1 MEERTPP
8 AGRLAARYV
17 LHERIAS
24 GGMASVW
31 RAEDEVLARP
41 VAVKVLHEDLARDQ
55 EFLERFRREAV
66 AAARLSHPRIVR
78 IYDTGTDGEDV
89 FIVMELF
96 DGEDLGAIL
105 SRGALEPGR
114 AAWIVSCALDGLGHA
129 HERGLVHRDV
139 KPGNILVG
147 RDGEVKVTDFG
158 VAKAATDLDLT
169 QTGRILGSV
178 RYLSPEQVEGGDVGP
193 SSDLYSAGLVLYEAL
208 TGRPAFDADYH
219 LAAANLRLSQDPMPP
234 RAVRAGISRELER
247 VTLKALARDPAQRF
261 ASAEEMRLALGRAL
275 GDSTGEIPAVR
286 ARPPQARRAPA
297 PAHEGPSFFRSWML
311 VPLVLLTLTAI
322 AVVIGLLLGGLE
334 LGGPLG
340 VRPAQDGA
348 RGAVLG
354 IARTDDVD
362 PEGDGREN
370 GDETA
375 LAVDDDPATAWE
387 TERYDSAP
395 LGGLKSGVGL
405 LLELNAASQVSSIE
419 IDSPLAGWTF
429 EVRAADSPN
438 AALSSAPRSD
448 ASGET
453 SFPAAGGTT
462 RLELE
467 PFRARVIVVWITG
480 LAASGD
486 GFRAVVGEVR
496 IRGSV

>member
-41 VAVKVLHEDLARDQ
+41 VAVKLLHEDLAQDE

-78 IYDTGTDGEDV
+78 IYDTGADGENV

-96 DGEDLGAIL
+96 EGEDLGAIL
-105 SRGALEPGR
+105 SRGPLEPGR
-114 AAWIVSCALDGLGHA
+114 AAWIVSSALDGLGHA
-129 HERGLVHRDV
+129 HEQGLVHRDV

-178 RYLSPEQVEGGDVGP
+178 RYLSPEQVEGGEVGP
-193 SSDLYSAGLVLYEAL
+193 ASDLYSAGLVLYEAL
-208 TGRPAFDADYH
+208 TGRPAFEADSD
-219 LAAANLRLSQDPMPP
+219 LATANLRLTQDPMPP
-234 RAVRAGISRELER
+234 RAVRGGIPRELER
-247 VTLKALARDPAQRF
+247 VTLRALARDPADRF
-261 ASAEEMRLALGRAL
+261 PSAGEMRLAIGRSL

-286 ARPPQARRAPA
+286 ARPAQARRAPA
-297 PAHEGPSFFRSWML
+297 PGHAEASFFRSWML
-311 VPLVLLTLTAI
+311 VPLVLLALTAI
-322 AVVIGLLLGGLE
+322 IVVAGLVFGGLE

-348 RGAVLG
+348 GGTVLE
-354 IARTDDVD
+354 IVRTDDVD

-370 GDETA
+370 GDQTP
-375 LAVDDDPATAWE
+375 LAVDGDPSTAWE

-405 LLELNAASQVSSIE
+405 LIELSAASEVSSIE
-419 IDSPLAGWTF
+419 LDSTLPGWTF
-429 EVRAADSPN
+429 EVRAADSPE
-438 AALSSAPRSD
+438 AAISSAPRPD
-448 ASGET
+448 ASGDT
-453 SFPAAGGTT
+453 LFRAAGGTT

-480 LAASGD
+480 LVSSGD
-486 GFRAVVGEVR
+486 GFRASVGEVR
-496 IRGSV
+496 IRGSA